1 MKRVVNERYQTIT
14 YFGIDTKEIMD
25 CIFEVGM
32 LGIDRIVPIGQ
43 ALDMSFKW
51 DGLDIN
57 KMFSRV
63 VEVK

>member
-1 MKRVVNERYQTIT
+1 MQKDHLIGTI
-14 YFGIDTKEIMD
+14 IREQ
-25 CIFEVGM
+25 
-32 LGIDRIVPIGQ
+32 LSGIDRIVPVGQ